1 MIDIIVSVR
10 EALQGTFLKSAE
22 EANELTAAVKRRRN
36 FTPSTLA
43 QAFIL
48 ALLQNPKAR
57 HDDIAS
63 VAAASGVDVSPQA
76 IEQRYS
82 SSLAAFFKVLFG
94 KMAQQIV
101 ASEVTLAPLLSRF
114 TEVILIDSS
123 VIVLPDSEQ
132 SEFRGCGGSYQV
144 NQSAIKLQTEFSL
157 LNGSLRCVQLE
168 QGRATDGATDRQQVV
183 QSKGSLRIADLGYY
197 SIPVFERIDSAGAYY
212 LSRFPHTTMV
222 YVGGIKHN
230 LVQWLNATGD
240 GTIDQVIELGAA
252 DRLKCRLVAW
262 RVPEEIANTRRR
274 KIRATAKRKKG
285 REPSEAALAACD
297 WEFLVTNIGTD
308 QLSFKE
314 AIVLYRARWQIELL
328 FKRWKS
334 YGKIDELDGKS
345 DTVIMTR
352 FWARLCAALI
362 QNWLS
367 IAATWSPTLK
377 VSLAKTAR
385 LVRQFAGEIASFL
398 SSGGDIALLIKR
410 FCRQARAGCRLNT
423 RQAAPGTFQ
432 LLRAPD
438 LLEYSLT

>member
-1 MIDIIVSVR
+1 MVDIVASVR
-10 EALQGTFLKSAE
+10 EALQGTFLSSAE
-22 EANELTAAVKRRRN
+22 EANEQTAAVKRRRK
-36 FTPSTLA
+36 FSPSTLA

-48 ALLQNPKAR
+48 ALLQNPKAS
-57 HDDIAS
+57 HEDVAS

-76 IEQRYS
+76 VEQRYS
-82 SSLAAFFKVLFG
+82 SSLATFFKVLFG

-132 SEFRGCGGSYQV
+132 SEFRGCGGSYQA

-168 QGRATDGATDRQQVV
+168 QGRATDGGTDRQQVT
-183 QSKGSLRIADLGYY
+183 QSQGSLRIADLGYY
-197 SIPVFERIDSAGAYY
+197 SIPVFKKIDRDGAYY
-212 LSRFPHTTMV
+212 LSRFPYTTMV
-222 YVGGIKHN
+222 YVDAIKHN
-230 LVQWLNATGD
+230 LVQWLNATGE
-240 GTIDQVIELGAA
+240 GTIDRVIELGAA
-252 DRLKCRLVAW
+252 DRLKCRLIAW

-274 KIRATAKRKKG
+274 KIRATAKRKTG
-285 REPSEAALAACD
+285 REPSAASLAACD
-297 WEFLVTNIGTD
+297 WEFLVTNVGAD
-308 QLSFKE
+308 QLSLKE

-334 YGKIDELDGKS
+334 YGRIDELDGKNDS
-345 DTVIMTR
+345 VIMTR

-362 QNWLS
+362 QHWLS
-367 IAATWSPTLK
+367 IAATWSPTLN

-385 LVRQFAGEIASFL
+385 LVRQLVGELASLL
-398 SSGGDIALLIKR
+398 SSGGDITVLLER

-423 RQAAPGTFQ
+423 RQTAPGTFQ
-432 LLRAPD
+432 LLRDPE
-438 LLEYSLT
+438 LLKYSLT